1 MTKDFA
7 TEESVGP
14 DFSPLSW
21 PDDYLMN
28 RKEASRL
35 SKAMGL
41 PVAPQSLA
49 KLHCISSEGPPT
61 VKFGRLARLP
71 VAEFKAWLIN
81 RTSPPRTSSSVS
93 IRKAG
98 NKGLR
103 GSSWANLEANS

>member
-1 MTKDFA
+1 MTKGFA
-7 TEESVGP
+7 AEESVSP

-71 VAEFKAWLIN
+71 VGEFKAWLIS
-81 RTSPPRTSSSVS
+81 RMSPSRTSSSA
-93 IRKAG
+93 RTREAG
-98 NKGLR
+98 RRACAEARGLT
-103 GSSWANLEANS
+103 